1 MDYVTRFIIIG
12 MIDQIMKRVTDIQC
26 EMGMATPEYLYDRI
40 SDLSVYLE
48 RMRQDF
54 LERG

>member
-26 EMGMATPEYLYDRI
+26 EMDRATPEYLYDRI
-40 SDLSVYLE
+40 SDLAVYLE
-48 RMRQDF
+48 KMRQDM